1 MNIGRTIRVF
11 RAEPV
16 VSPAPEPE
24 APVAT
29 EDRPPVVAQEP
40 PTEVDAGRGTVPVR
54 LGG

>member
-16 VSPAPEPE
+16 VSPVPEPE

-29 EDRPPVVAQEP
+29 ANRPPVVAQEP
-40 PTEVDAGRGTVPVR
+40 PAEIDAGQGTVPAR